1 MEEYKERLIEEQK
14 ELKERFVKL
23 VDFMQTEKFFS
34 LSPNYR
40 KVLNNQKIAM
50 EMYLSALNTRIYED
64 VDRKIDIPDF
74 GMLGMFGSIFG
85 NSCGI
90 HSQPKESENQTFMIP
105 QT

>member
-1 MEEYKERLIEEQK
+1 MEEWKERLIEEQK

-64 VDRKIDIPDF
+64 VDKANIPDF
-74 GMLGMFGSIFG
+74 GMLGMFGSIF
-85 NSCGI
+85 NNNWSVS
-90 HSQPKESENQTFMIP
+90 SQPKESGMQTFMIP
-105 QT
+105 QV

>member
-1 MEEYKERLIEEQK
+1 MEQWKERLIEEQK

-50 EMYLSALNTRIYED
+50 EMYLYALNTRIFED
-64 VDRKIDIPDF
+64 VDNMLGIPDF
-74 GMLGMFGSIFG
+74 GMLGMLGSVFG
-85 NSCGI
+85 NSWNTLP
-90 HSQPKESENQTFMIP
+90 QPKESEPQKFMFP
-105 QT
+105 QV